1 MQSNVVSHTHATPIY
16 GVVILVAVVTLTS
29 SSSEVCGQESQAI
42 FGQSQIMVPVTTL
55 SASLVKE

>member
-1 MQSNVVSHTHATPIY
+1 MVSHTHATPIN

-42 FGQSQIMVPVTTL
+42 FGQPQIMVPVTTL